1 MTTKPNTMLFLHAE
15 KPLCGFAE
23 ADTPWLCAKDVCEHL
38 QIANHN
44 DAMASIPAAE
54 RMLVPIDTAG
64 GEQHVNFISETAVYR
79 LAFRSSKREA
89 IAFQN
94 WVCGE
99 VLPAIR
105 RQGYYSPGQ
114 DAFLR
119 LVREQT
125 AIGVSPDLAA
135 RTACRILQYEA
146 TPAGRAA
153 LAAHRPAQAE
163 DAAPCPYAPV
173 INPILAG
180 MKPDTDYTLPAI
192 VDLLP
197 LDHPLANLD
206 LDHRLHSSL
215 GLLLRRAVSMGRL
228 EKVPRRRLATYRL
241 PKIVQIRPAK
251 TP

>member
-1 MTTKPNTMLFLHAE
+1 MLFLHAE
-15 KPLCGFAE
+15 KPLRAIVE
-23 ADTPWLCAKDVCEHL
+23 NEIPWFCAKDVCEL
-38 QIANHN
+38 LEIANHI
-44 DAMASIPAAE
+44 DAISRTPETEI
-54 RMLVPIDTAG
+54 MLAPIDTATG
-64 GEQHVNFISETAVYR
+64 DRPTNFISETAVYR

-163 DAAPCPYAPV
+163 EAAPCPYAPV

-197 LDHPLANLD
+197 LEHPLANLD

-251 TP
+251 TPTPAQP